1 MAPGHVDGFSAVVQ
15 DGWLETAW
23 RAQAVELEKTER
35 CKMLV

>member
-1 MAPGHVDGFSAVVQ
+1 VQ